1 MILKNEDELD
11 DNIKKYNKHFK
22 KEMTQKEIVTYL
34 INTNN
39 TLYNDYQVYQG
50 IIKSID
56 KRDKENYLNIVNNN
70 VQNKNISVKMRKTLR
85 TFNAM
90 EKYILN
96 VLEYEY
102 SNEIVERINNVIKQ
116 IKHATCGYKNF
127 NHLKARVML
136 IKRLYNPIK

>member
-34 INTNN
+34 INTNS

-56 KRDKENYLNIVNNN
+56 KRDKENYLNIINNN
-70 VQNKNISVKMRKTLR
+70 VHNKNISVKMRKTLR
-85 TFNAM
+85 TFNTM

-96 VLEYEY
+96 ALEYEY
-102 SNEIVERINNVIKQ
+102 SNGIVEGINKVIKQ
-116 IKHATCGYKNF
+116 IKT
-127 NHLKARVML
+127 R
-136 IKRLYNPIK
+136 RLRI